1 VCATELSQPDFGLT
15 LADMAVVDA
24 MRNRLM
30 RATALGVPADEFLRR
45 ELAEGGLLRLHLNW
59 RVAQAGRETEE
70 AVRELAHELDTPD
83 EAILRL
89 AAKQA
94 LGE

>member
-1 VCATELSQPDFGLT
+1 
-15 LADMAVVDA
+15 MAVVDV

-30 RATALGVPADEFLRR
+30 RATELGVPADEFLRR
-45 ELAEGGLLRLHLNW
+45 ELEEAGMLRLHVNS

-70 AVRELAHELDTPD
+70 AVRELAHELETPD

-94 LGE
+94 IGE